1 MHPPEAFEHHAAV
14 YDYAERN
21 GLTYVW
27 EGTAAF
33 EKRKRLLSP
42 KQYQILAVHTRR
54 GVTQVLLFS
63 KDILESETSRHGAV
77 ADKRAQAWAKREAR
91 MKRALEEHRLRVKAA
106 TAAHEQARRRPSA
119 SAVRL
124 GLLDRSR
131 ANARRRG
138 ASHFPIDGMGSAR

>member
-1 MHPPEAFEHHAAV
+1 MQRMHPPEAFEHHTTV
-14 YDYAERN
+14 YNYAERN

-91 MKRALEEHRLRVKAA
+91 MKRALRRASIADPGKGEAA
-106 TAAHEQARRRPSA
+106 TAAHE
-119 SAVRL
+119 
-124 GLLDRSR
+124 
-131 ANARRRG
+131 
-138 ASHFPIDGMGSAR
+138 

>member
-1 MHPPEAFEHHAAV
+1 MHPPETFEHHAVV

-63 KDILESETSRHGAV
+63 KDILESETLRHDAV
-77 ADKRAQAWAKREAR
+77 PGKRAQAQAQRVTR
-91 MKRALEEHRLRVKAA
+91 IKRALEQH
-106 TAAHEQARRRPSA
+106 
-119 SAVRL
+119 
-124 GLLDRSR
+124 RSR
-131 ANARRRG
+131 DWRG
-138 ASHFPIDGMGSAR
+138 

>member
-33 EKRKRLLSP
+33 DKRKRLLSP
-42 KQYQILAVHTRR
+42 RQYQILAVHARR

-63 KDILESETSRHGAV
+63 KDILESEMSRQV
-77 ADKRAQAWAKREAR
+77 ADKCAQARAQREER
-91 MKRALEEHRLRVKAA
+91 MKRAV
-106 TAAHEQARRRPSA
+106 EQH
-119 SAVRL
+119 
-124 GLLDRSR
+124 RSR
-131 ANARRRG
+131 DRRG
-138 ASHFPIDGMGSAR
+138 

>member
-42 KQYQILAVHTRR
+42 KQCQILAVHTRR

-63 KDILESETSRHGAV
+63 KDILESETLRHG
-77 ADKRAQAWAKREAR
+77 ADKRARRREEWQAR
-91 MKRALEEHRLRVKAA
+91 MKRALEQH
-106 TAAHEQARRRPSA
+106 
-119 SAVRL
+119 
-124 GLLDRSR
+124 RSR
-131 ANARRRG
+131 DRRG
-138 ASHFPIDGMGSAR
+138 